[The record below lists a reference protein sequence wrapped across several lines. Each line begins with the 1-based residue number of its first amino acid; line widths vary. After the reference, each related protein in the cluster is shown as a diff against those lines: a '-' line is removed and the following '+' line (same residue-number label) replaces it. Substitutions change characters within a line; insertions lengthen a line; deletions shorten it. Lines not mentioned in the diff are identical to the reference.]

1 MFYLIDVDSFYL
13 HQCFKIKSGFL
24 MFAASAAGLA
34 GLSLA
39 RFLGLLGLLG
49 SSGLS
54 AFSSHCGSMSIV
66 SSSVEMAKASFLVV
80 SGAVA
85 LSLSVHKHLILNLE
99 KKYKRWGE
107 SKCLNFGKKI
117 ILCLLYYV
125 ECLEQKQ
132 DNQKK

>member
-1 MFYLIDVDSFYL
+1 
-13 HQCFKIKSGFL
+13 

-34 GLSLA
+34 GLT

-54 AFSSHCGSMSIV
+54 AFSSVGG
-66 SSSVEMAKASFLVV
+66 SSVNSSFVV

-99 KKYKRWGE
+99 KKYKRCE
-107 SKCLNFGKKI
+107 KFRPLNFGKKI
-117 ILCLLYYV
+117 ILYLLY
-125 ECLEQKQ
+125 
-132 DNQKK
+132 

>member
-1 MFYLIDVDSFYL
+1 
-13 HQCFKIKSGFL
+13 

-34 GLSLA
+34 GLT

-54 AFSSHCGSMSIV
+54 AFSSLMVNS
-66 SSSVEMAKASFLVV
+66 SFLVV

-99 KKYKRWGE
+99 KKYKRCGKFK
-107 SKCLNFGKKI
+107 SLNFGKKI
-117 ILCLLYYV
+117 ILYLLY
-125 ECLEQKQ
+125 
-132 DNQKK
+132 

>member
-1 MFYLIDVDSFYL
+1 MMFYLIDVDSFYL

-34 GLSLA
+34 GLT

-54 AFSSHCGSMSIV
+54 AFSSSHMRSSMST
-66 SSSVEMAKASFLVV
+66 SFLVV